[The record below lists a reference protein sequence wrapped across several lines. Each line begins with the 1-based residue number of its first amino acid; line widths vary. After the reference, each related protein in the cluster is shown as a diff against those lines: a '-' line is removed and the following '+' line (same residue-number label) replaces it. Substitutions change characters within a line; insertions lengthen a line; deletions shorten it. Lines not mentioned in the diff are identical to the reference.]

1 MAFRI
6 LDATSFYAGIPFASP
21 DVSYTTPLVL
31 EEVMHIKK
39 SHGAISALVDTGR
52 LRILEPEKK
61 FTGMVLSKAEET
73 GDYQSLSKEDV
84 SVIALCLQL
93 GGELV
98 SDDFAVTNVAKHM
111 NLKVLPV
118 MTTGAAKKEWSY
130 FCAGCNREYSRISS
144 CPVCGSRL
152 VRKKSGQKRNRST

>member
-31 EEVMHIKK
+31 EEVKHIKK
-39 SHGAISALVDTGR
+39 SHGALSALIDTGR
-52 LRILEPEKK
+52 LRIIEPDKK
-61 FTGMVLSKAEET
+61 FTEAVLVKAGET
-73 GDYQSLSKEDV
+73 GDYQSLSREDV

-93 GGELV
+93 GGELLT
-98 SDDFAVTNVAKHM
+98 DDFAVTNVAKHM
-111 NLKVLPV
+111 NIRVLPV
-118 MTTGAAKKEWSY
+118 MTRGAGKKEWSH
-130 FCAGCNREYSRISS
+130 FCAGCGKEYSRISS

-152 VRKKSGQKRNRST
+152 VRKKSGQKSRRP